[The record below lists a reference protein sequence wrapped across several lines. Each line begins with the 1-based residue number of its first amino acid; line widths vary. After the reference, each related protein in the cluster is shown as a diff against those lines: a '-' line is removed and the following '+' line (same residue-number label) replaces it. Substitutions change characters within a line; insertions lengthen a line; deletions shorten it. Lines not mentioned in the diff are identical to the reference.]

1 LVWLLT
7 ATQPLWCCP
16 EQKWLEGEKQMRS
29 QLPSDARELM
39 THSPARKALY
49 RIVFALA
56 DAFGFWD
63 TPRPGD
69 PENWGSIRQ
78 DMYWL
83 YKSARPVVK
92 PGPGVDLAVFSA
104 ANTQLGRSLL
114 PEGLQPEA
122 SASVSAVGDLM
133 NTKGLEDSQRRLY
146 ERVADLVF
154 GPDIS
159 VGNLESTLTRD
170 QVQGLRITP
179 GVGPKINATE
189 QQYLALKR
197 HEARQYTILQ
207 TANNHVLDQG
217 MEGFDTTHDRLAK
230 DGILYVGANRSA
242 EDQQRGLIVE
252 SNGVKFGFVAATYSV
267 NHRPFPD
274 DKDYLVNLIRFHKT
288 GRPVDLSLL
297 EEQIDYCRSQRC
309 DFIFACLHW
318 GFEWEFFPRQEQI
331 EMAHHLVEYGAD
343 AIIGHHAHNIQPFE
357 IYRTERDPQRLAPIL
372 YNLGNLSAIVSAPFS
387 VLSLVANMTVVKG
400 RSNGVEKTLVDKLN
414 LTPVVQMEYD
424 LDTTPFLR
432 LEMLRD
438 ALAEAAH
445 DEEWKAYLEQAAR
458 YADLVL
464 GKSWR

>member
-1 LVWLLT
+1 
-7 ATQPLWCCP
+7 
-16 EQKWLEGEKQMRS
+16 MRS
-29 QLPSDARELM
+29 RLPADARELM
-39 THSPARKALY
+39 THSPARKTFY
-49 RIVFALA
+49 RVVFALA
-56 DAFGFWD
+56 DVFGFWD

-83 YKSARPVVK
+83 YKSAKPVLK
-92 PGPGVDLAVFSA
+92 PGPGVDLTVFSA
-104 ANTQLGRSLL
+104 ANTQLGGSLL
-114 PEGLQPEA
+114 PDGFQPEA
-122 SASVSAVGDLM
+122 SATLSAVGDLM
-133 NTKGLEDSQRRLY
+133 NSKGLENSQGRFY
-146 ERVADLVF
+146 EGVSDLVF
-154 GPDIS
+154 GADIS
-159 VGNLESTLTRD
+159 VANLESTLT
-170 QVQGLRITP
+170 QGQAEGLKITP

-189 QQYLALKR
+189 QQYLVLKG
-197 HEARQYTILQ
+197 HEDRQYTILQ
-207 TANNHVLDQG
+207 TANNHVLDRG
-217 MEGFDTTHDRLAK
+217 MEGFDTTHDRLEK

-242 EDQQRGLIVE
+242 EDQQKGLIVE
-252 SNGVKFGFVAATYSV
+252 SNGIRFGFVAATYSV

-288 GRPVDLSLL
+288 GRPVDLTLL
-297 EEQIDYCRSQRC
+297 EEQIDYCTSQGC
-309 DFIFACLHW
+309 DFVVACLHW

-372 YNLGNLSAIVSAPFS
+372 YSLGNLSALVSAPFS

-400 RSNGVEKTLVDKLN
+400 QLNGAEKTLVERLT

-424 LDTTPFLR
+424 LEATPFLR
-432 LEMLRD
+432 LEILRE
-438 ALAEAAH
+438 ALAGAAE
-445 DEEWKAYLEQAAR
+445 DEEREAYLEQAAG